1 MTTNQQRLTKYIH
14 VNTIPIEAFLLEGV
28 GMGMLMTGTLAKW
41 GNSQGIRIPKEA
53 CELLGIQVGATAHI
67 EIDRAKSE
75 LILKFPRP
83 EQKYSR
89 SRKVSL
95 EELCS
100 EWNGEKVGEEWGGPD
115 VGAEVVR

>member
-1 MTTNQQRLTKYIH
+1 MGSRHNSLTKYIH
-14 VNTIPIEAFLLEGV
+14 VNTILIETYTLEGV
-28 GMGMLMTGTLAKW
+28 GMGMIMTGTLAKW

-67 EIDRAKSE
+67 EIDQAQSE
-75 LILKFPRP
+75 IVLRFPRP

-100 EWNGEKVGEEWGGPD
+100 EWNGGKVGEEWGGAD

>member
-1 MTTNQQRLTKYIH
+1 
-14 VNTIPIEAFLLEGV
+14 
-28 GMGMLMTGTLAKW
+28 MGMIMTGTLAKW

-67 EIDRAKSE
+67 KIDQAQSE

-89 SRKVSL
+89 SRKISL

-100 EWNGEKVGEEWGGPD
+100 EWNGERVGEEWGGCD

>member
-1 MTTNQQRLTKYIH
+1 
-14 VNTIPIEAFLLEGV
+14 
-28 GMGMLMTGTLAKW
+28 MGILMTGTLAKW
-41 GNSQGIRIPKEA
+41 GNSQGIRIPKEV
-53 CELLGIQVGATAHI
+53 CELLGIRVGATANM
-67 EIDRAKSE
+67 EIDQAKSE

-100 EWNGEKVGEEWGGPD
+100 EWNGEKIGEEWGGPD